1 MTSLSTSQIRPLTFA
16 VFLLALLFLVFFQIT
31 KQINALAQVNPF
43 GEDPYDAVG
52 SFAIQVTLAAALLS
66 FLRVLRPYRTREI
79 TTIQN
84 LLILRGNGLSVI
96 SVAVTLVVDL
106 IAMVRYPNSWIHYAA
121 GKILAFLVVGI
132 MILTAL
138 ASWWFSRIVR
148 RLQEMTMIGERCRI
162 ERAFTS
168 RLLIVISCT
177 ITLAIYPPE
186 WRQSLLGGIF
196 TALAGI
202 LILLILLAVL
212 KPILGVEVDSNYEDI
227 FNDLAA
233 VWRGISDWLRQKA
246 TWLMPIRDR
255 LDAFIRN
262 RSFVLIGKW
271 INPRLHPWRMGMII
285 SMGLGLGLVITQT
298 IGEGL
303 PSDSPHLLLVS
314 LVLFGGEAF
323 GVMIGYLLFG
333 KYLGIYRDER

>member
-1 MTSLSTSQIRPLTFA
+1 MTSLSTRNIQQFTYA
-16 VFLLALLFLVFFQIT
+16 VFLLVLLFLVFFQT
-31 KQINALAQVNPF
+31 SKQIPVLAQVNPF

-52 SFAIQVTLAAALLS
+52 SFGIQISLVTTLLS
-66 FLRVLRPYRTREI
+66 LLRVLRPYRTREI
-79 TTIQN
+79 TTSQYP
-84 LLILRGNGLSVI
+84 LILRGNGLSVI

-106 IAMVRYPNSWIHYAA
+106 IAMVRYPNAWIHYAA

-132 MILTAL
+132 MIMTAL
-138 ASWWFSRIVR
+138 TGWWFSRIVR
-148 RLQEMTMIGERCRI
+148 RLQEMTMIGEQCRK

-168 RLLIVISCT
+168 MLLIVISCT

-186 WRQSLLGGIF
+186 LRQSLLGGIF

-202 LILLILLAVL
+202 LILMILLAGL
-212 KPILGVEVDSNYEDI
+212 KPILGVQVDDNYKDV
-227 FNDLAA
+227 FDDLAA
-233 VWRGISDWLRQKA
+233 VWRGISDWLRKRA
-246 TWLMPIRDR
+246 TWLVPILDR
-255 LDAFIRN
+255 LEAFFVS
-262 RSFVLIGKW
+262 RSIHLMVSWL
-271 INPRLHPWRMGMII
+271 NPRRHPWRMGMII

-303 PSDSPHLLLVS
+303 PSDPYHLLLVS

>member
-1 MTSLSTSQIRPLTFA
+1 MTSLSTSQIRPLTIA

-31 KQINALAQVNPF
+31 KQIPALAQVNPF

-52 SFAIQVTLAAALLS
+52 SFGIQVTLVAALLS

-79 TTIQN
+79 ITSQY

-106 IAMVRYPNSWIHYAA
+106 IAMVRYSDSWIHYAA
-121 GKILAFLVVGI
+121 GKILAILVVGI

-138 ASWWFSRIVR
+138 TGWWFSRVVR
-148 RLQEMTMIGERCRI
+148 RLQEMTVIGEQCRK
-162 ERAFTS
+162 ERVFTS
-168 RLLIVISCT
+168 MVLIVISCA
-177 ITLAIYPPE
+177 ITLAIYPPG
-186 WRQSLLGGIF
+186 WRQSLFGGIF
-196 TALAGI
+196 TALAGM
-202 LILLILLAVL
+202 LILMILLAGL
-212 KPILGVEVDSNYEDI
+212 KFMGNQIDDNYEDV

-233 VWRGISDWLRQKA
+233 VWRGISDWIRKRA
-246 TWLMPIRDR
+246 TWLVPILDR
-255 LDAFIRN
+255 LDAFFVS
-262 RSFVLIGKW
+262 RSINLMVSWL
-271 INPRLHPWRMGMII
+271 NPRRHPWRMGMII

-303 PSDSPHLLLVS
+303 PSDPSHFLLVS

>member
-31 KQINALAQVNPF
+31 KQIPALAQVNPF

-66 FLRVLRPYRTREI
+66 FLRVLRPYRTRGI
-79 TTIQN
+79 TTIQY

-106 IAMVRYPNSWIHYAA
+106 IAMVRYPNSWIHYEA
-121 GKILAFLVVGI
+121 GKILAILVVGI

-138 ASWWFSRIVR
+138 TGWWFSRVVR
-148 RLQEMTMIGERCRI
+148 RLQEMTVIGERCRI

-168 RLLIVISCT
+168 SLLIVFSCT
-177 ITLAIYPPE
+177 IILAIYPPE
-186 WRQSLLGGIF
+186 WRQSLFGGIF

-202 LILLILLAVL
+202 LILMILLAVL
-212 KPILGVEVDSNYEDI
+212 KPILLVQIDDNYDDV
-227 FNDLAA
+227 FDDLAA
-233 VWRGISDWLRQKA
+233 VWRGISDWFRKRV
-246 TWLMPIRDR
+246 TWLVAILGR
-255 LDAFIRN
+255 LETFFVS
-262 RSFVLIGKW
+262 RSINLVVSWL
-271 INPRLHPWRMGMII
+271 NPRLHPWRMGMII

-298 IGEGL
+298 IGEGV
-303 PSDSPHLLLVS
+303 PSDPSHLLLVS
-314 LVLFGGEAF
+314 LVLSGGEAF